1 MKTIRETLLKHKDNR
16 AGIIEFARRCAK
28 RAKGYTATAYPYITY
43 ATAADAVYDAV
54 YDATYAAAATDA
66 ATDAAD
72 AADAAAAT
80 AVATSTDATAA
91 FAAFAAERAIQRA
104 DLVAIFGEGEL

>member
-28 RAKGYTATAYPYITY
+28 RAKAYTATAYPYITY
-43 ATAADAVYDAV
+43 
-54 YDATYAAAATDA
+54 
-66 ATDAAD
+66 
-72 AADAAAAT
+72 AT

-104 DLVAIFGEGEL
+104 DLVAIFGEGDI